1 MRFLDSTRA
10 EVTHMTATSHLVCPQ
25 CNSTNRVPKDRMC
38 AKPICGK
45 CHAPLL
51 VAQPNSLGR
60 FAFEAQVAKS
70 DIPLVVDFWA
80 PWCGPCLM
88 MAKAFE
94 KTSEDLHQKARFIKI
109 NTEEEQFLAG
119 QHGIK
124 NIPTLA
130 IFSGG
135 HEIARQAGAMSAP
148 ELLRWITSVVPELS
162 I

>member
-1 MRFLDSTRA
+1 
-10 EVTHMTATSHLVCPQ
+10 
-25 CNSTNRVPKDRMC
+25 
-38 AKPICGK
+38 
-45 CHAPLL
+45 
-51 VAQPNSLGR
+51 
-60 FAFEAQVAKS
+60 
-70 DIPLVVDFWA
+70 
-80 PWCGPCLM
+80 M

-148 ELLRWITSVVPELS
+148 ELLRWIASVVPELS